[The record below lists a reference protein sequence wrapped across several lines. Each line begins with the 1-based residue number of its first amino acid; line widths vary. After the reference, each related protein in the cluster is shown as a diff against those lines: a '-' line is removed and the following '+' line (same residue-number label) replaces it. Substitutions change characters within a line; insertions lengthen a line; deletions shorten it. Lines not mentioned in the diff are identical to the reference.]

1 MYDKRH
7 VEIQRYGFYNKLRLR
22 RFTFYA
28 SIGAARKLVKV
39 PKNGQ
44 KKNVQLVFK
53 NLLQVKKNFAFCHQ
67 CSNLLRT

>member
-7 VEIQRYGFYNKLRLR
+7 VDIQPYGFYNKVPLR

-28 SIGAARKLVKV
+28 SIGAAPKLVNV

-44 KKNVQLVFK
+44 QNTC
-53 NLLQVKKNFAFCHQ
+53 NLFFNTAA
-67 CSNLLRT
+67 S

>member
-1 MYDKRH
+1 MYEKRH

-28 SIGAARKLVKV
+28 SIGAAPKTVKV

-44 KKNVQLVFK
+44 QKTC
-53 NLLQVKKNFAFCHQ
+53 NLFFNIAA
-67 CSNLLRT
+67 S

>member
-7 VEIQRYGFYNKLRLR
+7 VEIQRYGFYNKLSLR

-28 SIGAARKLVKV
+28 SIGAAPKTVKV

-44 KKNVQLVFK
+44 QEK
-53 NLLQVKKNFAFCHQ
+53 
-67 CSNLLRT
+67 CSLFFNIAAS

>member
-7 VEIQRYGFYNKLRLR
+7 VDIQPYGFYNKLPLR

-28 SIGAARKLVKV
+28 SIGAVPKSVKV

-44 KKNVQLVFK
+44 QKTC
-53 NLLQVKKNFAFCHQ
+53 NLFC
-67 CSNLLRT
+67 NIAAKRVE